1 MTRTVPL
8 LLVIDD
14 DAVIR
19 ETLARELSLAGYD
32 TLTAADGEEGKE
44 LFARHSPD
52 LVITDLAMPR
62 ADGMA
67 VIAAVRRGEQ
77 GNQIDRSE
85 RTPVIVLSVR
95 GEEEDKVRAL
105 DLGADDYVTKPFSLR
120 ELLARVRSQ
129 LRRSGRA
136 GAPDVLRFPGLEIDR
151 ARHTVT
157 EGERDVRLTP
167 TEFAILELL
176 ASHAGKPVTLRQIIA
191 TVWKGAPATTQDTV
205 RVHVGSLRRKLE
217 PDPSDPRY
225 IGSEAWVGYRFL
237 AEPV

>member
-14 DAVIR
+14 DPAIR
-19 ETLARELSLAGYD
+19 ETLARELSLAGFE
-32 TLTAADGEEGKE
+32 TVTAADGEEGKE

-52 LVITDLAMPR
+52 LVVTDLAMPR
-62 ADGMA
+62 ADGLA
-67 VIAAVRRGEQ
+67 VLAAVRK
-77 GNQIDRSE
+77 ID
-85 RTPVIVLSVR
+85 RTPVLILSVR

-120 ELLARVRSQ
+120 ELLARVRSL
-129 LRRSGRA
+129 LRRTG
-136 GAPDVLRFPGLEIDR
+136 GAAPEVLRFPELAIDHVR
-151 ARHTVT
+151 RTVIQ
-157 EGERDVRLTP
+157 GGRDVRLTP

-176 ASHAGKPVTLRQIIA
+176 AGQAGKPVTLRQIIA
-191 TVWKGAPATTQDTV
+191 VVWRGAPATTQDTV

-225 IGSEAWVGYRFL
+225 IGTEPWVGYRFL
-237 AEPV
+237 AEPLDG